1 MKKAMHIVS
10 LSLSLALLVSLM
22 LPSAAAIQQESGP
35 SYMAKVAIVTNV
47 NDNGTNLN
55 NDGVGTDNTIYQ
67 DLQVSI
73 HTTTQA
79 ELQLEAM
86 IGNKAVTITGVPAA
100 RSENMKAIFFSAS
113 SSTAKYDVVNMAY
126 VDGTATSLYF
136 KNYSETI
143 NASSVLKVYLRDTTS
158 NTRDYVMIECFDFT
172 LSNFS
177 NIVAE
182 FPQMLSWAHGLQ
194 KNFAP

>member
-1 MKKAMHIVS
+1 
-10 LSLSLALLVSLM
+10 M

-100 RSENMKAIFFSAS
+100 RSETSSISSAKYAS
-113 SSTAKYDVVNMAY
+113 S
-126 VDGTATSLYF
+126 
-136 KNYSETI
+136 
-143 NASSVLKVYLRDTTS
+143 
-158 NTRDYVMIECFDFT
+158 
-172 LSNFS
+172 
-177 NIVAE
+177 
-182 FPQMLSWAHGLQ
+182 
-194 KNFAP
+194 